1 MKRGEVWWARL
12 QRPSGPR
19 PVVLV
24 AREEAY
30 RCREIVIVV
39 PISTRIR
46 NLPTEVRLG
55 PEDGMPRECA
65 ANADVVQS
73 ISKNRI
79 DRRIT
84 TLAPAKAKELDDALR
99 FALGLD

>member
-99 FALGLD
+99 FSLGLD